1 MALDR
6 LKVSASKGGVESK
19 ACFLIVGAK
28 VGPKRQGCLL
38 GGFIRVECEVIGVCD
53 GIIIRTLQS

>member
-6 LKVSASKGGVESK
+6 LKVSASKGLVESK
-19 ACFLIVGAK
+19 ARFLIVGTE
-28 VGPKRQGCLL
+28 VGPKGQGCLL
-38 GGFIRVECEVIGVCD
+38 GGFVRVECEVIGVCD